1 MKQVK
6 KIFGMAL
13 LVGLINP
20 IAFTNN
26 QQWYQGF
33 ACLLAAF
40 IGSGLI
46 FGFGEYRVAPK
57 KIGNAESMP
66 QINQTW
72 MFFFIGAVANLL
84 FATMY
89 V

>member
-1 MKQVK
+1 MKTIK
-6 KIFGMAL
+6 NLIGMAL
-13 LVGLINP
+13 LIGFINP
-20 IAFTNN
+20 IAFTNH

-33 ACLLAAF
+33 VCLLCAF

-46 FGFGEYRVAPK
+46 FGFKDYAIGPK
-57 KIGNAESMP
+57 DIGNVDIMP
-66 QINQTW
+66 KINQTW

-84 FATMY
+84 WATLY

>member
-1 MKQVK
+1 MEVLK
-6 KIFGMAL
+6 KLLGMAL

-46 FGFGEYRVAPK
+46 FGFKDYTVGPRD
-57 KIGNAESMP
+57 IGNVGVMP
-66 QINQTW
+66 KINQSW

-84 FATMY
+84 WATLY

>member
-1 MKQVK
+1 MKEAK
-6 KIFGMAL
+6 KLIGMGF

-20 IAFTNN
+20 IAFTNH

-33 ACLLAAF
+33 VCLLASF

-46 FGFGEYRVAPK
+46 FGFDGYRVNPK
-57 KIGNAESMP
+57 KIGNADATP
-66 QINQTW
+66 QINQVW
-72 MFFFIGAVANLL
+72 MMFFIGAVANLL

>member
-1 MKQVK
+1 MKVLNNLL
-6 KIFGMAL
+6 GMAL
-13 LVGLINP
+13 LVGFVNP
-20 IAFTNN
+20 VFFTNH

-33 ACLLAAF
+33 VCLLASF

-46 FGFGEYRVAPK
+46 FGFDGYRVNPK
-57 KIGNAESMP
+57 KIGNADATP
-66 QINQTW
+66 QINQVW
-72 MFFFIGAVANLL
+72 MMFFIGAVANLL

>member
-1 MKQVK
+1 MEVLK

-13 LVGLINP
+13 LVGFINP
-20 IAFTNN
+20 IAFTNH

-33 ACLLAAF
+33 ACLLASF

-46 FGFGEYRVAPK
+46 FGFNGYAVGPK
-57 KIGNAESMP
+57 AIGNADKMP
-66 QINQTW
+66 VINQVW
-72 MFFFIGAVANLL
+72 MFFFIGAVANL
-84 FATMY
+84 FWATLY